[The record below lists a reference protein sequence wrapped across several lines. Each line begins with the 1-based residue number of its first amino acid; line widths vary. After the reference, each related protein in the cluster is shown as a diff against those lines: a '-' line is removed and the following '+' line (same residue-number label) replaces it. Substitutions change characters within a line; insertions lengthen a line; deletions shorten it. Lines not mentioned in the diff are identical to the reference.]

1 MPPVPDPSPIAHD
14 SDLEA
19 GLSALKQGDYKTAI
33 AKLETAPLLPQHPLT
48 AKAQMGLVVA
58 YARTGEPLRA
68 AALCQTLQQSE
79 TPQVSE
85 WASRTL
91 ASLAE
96 RYPQVEQ
103 LNDERL
109 RGTQPETDLNPAAIP
124 SSSNFASDNADLTGF
139 TPFDPAA
146 PPTFTDDRSGFTPFD
161 PAALRPQSSEP
172 QTADGG
178 SEQQDVVLP
187 KVSRSVANAEETAV
201 SLKGQTNVS
210 QAKSAA
216 VSSGKKRP
224 QVTAAAIAS
233 NPSQPTELDEPQS
246 FYQAVWRQAGRLKQ
260 GKSLGKVKL
269 LRLLLLQAGTAIAL
283 FWMVQTIAYHAA
295 FYYRI
300 ALTAIPFLNIP
311 RQIFGP
317 PVVPV
322 LVLLVVLFIASR
334 WLLDALLSTGYG
346 LQPLTLS
353 KLATYSPET
362 AQSLQRF
369 CRQQGIPM
377 PTLGL
382 LPTAAPLAFSYG
394 CLPRVT
400 RTVVSQGLLE
410 QLADDEIA
418 TIYASEVGHIS
429 RFNVPLLSLVMVLM
443 QIPYTIYW
451 QVSVWGDRKQAAIS
465 RFSASLIAAVSYGVY
480 ALLRWMGL
488 WLARQRVY
496 YSDRVAVELTGN
508 PNGFTRALLKL
519 AIGTAKEVQTQKQ
532 TSYLL
537 EGFDLLLPLGQ
548 RMATTIGSVYPYA
561 PMESVLAWERTNPYR
576 NWLAINNSHPPTGD
590 RLHLLTLYARHW
602 QLETELEWAH
612 SNQKTKLTAPQ
623 WRTLLL
629 QGAPFFGLVFGLVF
643 GYLLETLGWYGMRS
657 NLSQLSWMYGDRAL
671 LHGLPLIG
679 FSIGTFIRIN
689 PLFPDVPF
697 SNAKTSAK
705 ADRAGTSLVTLLL
718 PADQVPVDGRSVQLE
733 GKLLGRRSL
742 SNLLSQD
749 LLLQTATGIVR
760 LHWLSTWG
768 PIGNLL
774 TQAVRP
780 TALLNQD
787 VIVTGWFRRG
797 ATPWIDVET
806 IRTAGGRVSRSGHP
820 IWSTILGTIAAAWGL
835 YILFRVGFF

>member
-33 AKLETAPLLPQHPLT
+33 AKLEAAPLLPQHPLT

-79 TPQVSE
+79 TPEVSE
-85 WASRTL
+85 WASKTL

-96 RYPQVEQ
+96 RYPQVDQ
-103 LNDERL
+103 LQDDRL
-109 RGTQPETDLNPAAIP
+109 RDAQLETGPDLAATP
-124 SSSNFASDNADLTGF
+124 SSSSLASDNADLTGF
-139 TPFDPAA
+139 TPFDPTA

-161 PAALRPQSSEP
+161 PAALHPQSSEP
-172 QTADGG
+172 QAVDGG
-178 SEQQDVVLP
+178 SEQPDVVLP
-187 KVSRSVANAEETAV
+187 KVNRSTANAEETAV
-201 SLKGQTNVS
+201 RLEGQNISKVRS
-210 QAKSAA
+210 PA

-224 QVTAAAIAS
+224 QGTAAAIAS
-233 NPSQPTELDEPQS
+233 NPSQPTALEEPQS
-246 FYQAVWRQAGRLKQ
+246 LYQAVWRQAGRLKQ

-269 LRLLLLQAGTAIAL
+269 LHLLLLQAGTAIAL
-283 FWMVQTIAYHAA
+283 FWMVQTIAYYAA

-311 RQIFGP
+311 HQIFGP

-334 WLLDALLSTGYG
+334 WLLDGLLTTGYG

-369 CRQQGIPM
+369 CRQQGIPI

-480 ALLRWMGL
+480 ALIRWTGL

-496 YSDRVAVELTGN
+496 YSDRVAAELTGN

-519 AIGTAKEVQTQKQ
+519 AIGTAKEAQTQKQ

-561 PMESVLAWERTNPYR
+561 PIESVLAWERTNPYR
-576 NWLAINNSHPPTGD
+576 HWLAINNSHPPTGD
-590 RLHLLTLYARHW
+590 RLHLLTVYARHW
-602 QLETELEWAH
+602 QLETELEW
-612 SNQKTKLTAPQ
+612 SQPTSKKITLTARQ

-629 QGAPFFGLVFGLVF
+629 QGAPFFGLVFSFVF
-643 GYLLETLGWYGMRS
+643 AYLLETLGWYGMRS

-697 SNAKTSAK
+697 SNAKT
-705 ADRAGTSLVTLLL
+705 DRAATSLVPLLM

-749 LLLQTATGIVR
+749 LLLQTTTGIVR

-787 VIVTGWFRRG
+787 VVVTGWFRRG

>member
-1 MPPVPDPSPIAHD
+1 MSPVPDPSPIAHD

-68 AALCQTLQQSE
+68 AALCQTLQQSG

-85 WASRTL
+85 WATRTL

-96 RYPQVEQ
+96 RYPQVEESRVDQPGDDQ
-103 LNDERL
+103 L
-109 RGTQPETDLNPAAIP
+109 TDLNPVATPAP
-124 SSSNFASDNADLTGF
+124 STPAVDSADLTGF
-139 TPFDPAA
+139 TPFNPAA
-146 PPTFTDDRSGFTPFD
+146 PPTFTGDRSGFTPFD
-161 PAALRPQSSEP
+161 PAALHPQSPEP
-172 QTADGG
+172 PTVNGS
-178 SEQQDVVLP
+178 SEQAGVVLP
-187 KVSRSVANAEETAV
+187 TVNRSAANAGEAVSRLERQTKRTV
-201 SLKGQTNVS
+201 SKAT
-210 QAKSAA
+210 SAA
-216 VSSGKKRP
+216 VSSGKKRSP
-224 QVTAAAIAS
+224 TPATAIDS
-233 NPSQPTELDEPQS
+233 TPLQPTALDEQQS
-246 FYQAVWRQAGRLKQ
+246 LYQAVWRQAGRLKQ
-260 GKSLGKVKL
+260 GKALGQVKL

-283 FWMVQTIAYHAA
+283 FWMVQTIAYGTALCS
-295 FYYRI
+295 RI
-300 ALTAIPFLNIP
+300 VFSMIPFLNVP
-311 RQIFGP
+311 RTIFSP

-322 LVLLVVLFIASR
+322 LLLLGVLFVASR
-334 WLLDALLSTGYG
+334 WLLDGLLTVGYG
-346 LQPLTLS
+346 LQPLTVS

-465 RFSASLIAAVSYGVY
+465 RLSASLIGAVSYGIY

-508 PNGFTRALLKL
+508 PNGLTRALLKL

-548 RMATTIGSVYPYA
+548 RMATTIGSVYPHA
-561 PMESVLAWERTNPYR
+561 PIESVLAWERTNPYR

-602 QLETELEWAH
+602 QLETELEWAQP

-629 QGAPFFGLVFGLVF
+629 QGAPFFGLVFGLVL

-657 NLSQLSWMYGDRAL
+657 NLSHLSWMYGDRAL

-697 SNAKTSAK
+697 SNAKT
-705 ADRAGTSLVTLLL
+705 DRAGTSLVTLLL
-718 PADQVPVDGRSVQLE
+718 PDDQVPVDGRSVQLE
-733 GKLLGRRSL
+733 GKLLGRHSL

-780 TALLNQD
+780 TALLNQE

-797 ATPWIDVET
+797 ATPWIDVGT

>member
-1 MPPVPDPSPIAHD
+1 MPPVPDPSSIAHD

-33 AKLETAPLLPQHPLT
+33 AKLEAAPLLPQHPLT
-48 AKAQMGLVVA
+48 AKAQMGLAVA

-85 WASRTL
+85 WASQTL
-91 ASLAE
+91 ASLVE
-96 RYPQVEQ
+96 RYPQVDQ
-103 LNDERL
+103 LQDDRR
-109 RGTQPETDLNPAAIP
+109 RGAQPETDPDLAAT
-124 SSSNFASDNADLTGF
+124 SSSSLASDHADLTGF

-146 PPTFTDDRSGFTPFD
+146 PPSFTDDRSGLTPFD
-161 PAALRPQSSEP
+161 PAALHPQSSAP
-172 QTADGG
+172 QTVDGG
-178 SEQQDVVLP
+178 AKQSDVVLP
-187 KVSRSVANAEETAV
+187 KVNRSTANAEETAV
-201 SLKGQTNVS
+201 PLKGQNVS
-210 QAKSAA
+210 KARSAG

-224 QVTAAAIAS
+224 PMTAAAIAS
-233 NPSQPTELDEPQS
+233 NPSPPIALEEPQS
-246 FYQAVWRQAGRLKQ
+246 LYQAVWRQAGRLKQ

-283 FWMVQTIAYHAA
+283 FWMVQTIAYGMALC
-295 FYYRI
+295 YRI
-300 ALTAIPFLNIP
+300 TLSMIPFFNVP
-311 RQIFGP
+311 RAVFSP

-334 WLLDALLSTGYG
+334 WLLDALLTIGYG

-418 TIYASEVGHIS
+418 TIYASEIGQIS

-443 QIPYTIYW
+443 QMPYTIYW
-451 QVSVWGDRKQAAIS
+451 QVSVWGDRKQADIS

-496 YSDRVAVELTGN
+496 YSDRLAVELTGN

-537 EGFDLLLPLGQ
+537 DGFDLLLPLGQ
-548 RMATTIGSVYPYA
+548 RMATTIGSVYPHA
-561 PMESVLAWERTNPYR
+561 PIESVLAWERTNPYR
-576 NWLAINNSHPPTGD
+576 HWLAINNSHPPTGD

-602 QLETELEWAH
+602 QLETELEWTQPT
-612 SNQKTKLTAPQ
+612 SKKTTLTARQ

-629 QGAPFFGLVFGLVF
+629 QGAPFVGLVFGLVL

-657 NLSQLSWMYGDRAL
+657 NLPQLSWMYGDRAL

-697 SNAKTSAK
+697 SK
-705 ADRAGTSLVTLLL
+705 AQTDRAATSLVPLLM

-749 LLLQTATGIVR
+749 LLLQTTTGIVR
-760 LHWLSTWG
+760 LHCLSPWG